1 MGRVALVTGATQ
13 GLGFA
18 LVESLAAR
26 LESEDI
32 VYLTGRDAVGSPPH
46 TLASGRAAPSP
57 SRVAGRLA
65 RGGRRGDRGE
75 ARRSPW
81 LPRHRD
87 LERLQ
92 PRPAQD
98 RPDHVIGS
106 YTETNNLGTTRVLR
120 AFAPNLGD
128 GGTLL
133 VVASTLGTLHY
144 LAPVLH
150 ERFDELE
157 TLDDVDAA
165 VRSGGRPYKMEVR
178 WPRAG
183 QPSSTSPPRSP
194 RLAPCE
200 PSHGSGG
207 DSDLERGILLASVC
221 PGMIDTGASRPWFD
235 MSHAQTPAQAA
246 GPLIDLALRSSL
258 DASLYG
264 ELVPSARSFHGSREQ
279 LEPSL
284 SHRREPWQAAQAQR
298 ADAAQEPR
306 APP

>member
-1 MGRVALVTGATQ
+1 MGGVALVTGATQ

-32 VYLTGRDAVGSPPH
+32 VYLTGRDAAR
-46 TLASGRAAPSP
+46 LAAAQASLAPGRARVQVELLDVSREEAFAETAARLVDRHAPLDIVISNAY
-57 SRVAGRLA
+57 SRV
-65 RGGRRGDRGE
+65 
-75 ARRSPW
+75 
-81 LPRHRD
+81 LP
-87 LERLQ
+87 
-92 PRPAQD
+92 QD
-98 RPDHVIGS
+98 RPDQVIGS

-120 AFAPNLGD
+120 SFTPTLDD
-128 GGTLL
+128 GGTML

-157 TLDDVDAA
+157 TLEDADAA
-165 VRSGGRPYKMEVR
+165 VRRWREAVQDGSALAEGWPAFLNIPAKIAQVSAVR
-178 WPRAG
+178 V
-183 QPSSTSPPRSP
+183 
-194 RLAPCE
+194 LARQRR
-200 PSHGSGG
+200 

-246 GPLIDLALRSSL
+246 GPIIDLALRSSL

-264 ELVPSARSFHGSREQ
+264 ELIRFGQV
-279 LEPSL
+279 L
-284 SHRREPWQAAQAQR
+284 PWK
-298 ADAAQEPR
+298 P
-306 APP
+306 

>member
-26 LESEDI
+26 LASEDV
-32 VYLTGRDAVGSPPH
+32 VYLTGRDAARIAAAQSSLRP
-46 TLASGRAAPSP
+46 GRARVQAELLDVSREEAVTETAARLVDRHGSLDIVISNAY
-57 SRVAGRLA
+57 SRVV
-65 RGGRRGDRGE
+65 
-75 ARRSPW
+75 P
-81 LPRHRD
+81 
-87 LERLQ
+87 
-92 PRPAQD
+92 QD
-98 RPDHVIGS
+98 RPEQVIGS

-120 AFAPNLGD
+120 AFAPTLGD

-157 TLDDVDAA
+157 TLEEADAA
-165 VRSGGRPYKMEVR
+165 VRRWRDAVQDGSALGEGWPAFLNIPSKIAQVSAVR
-178 WPRAG
+178 A
-183 QPSSTSPPRSP
+183 
-194 RLAPCE
+194 LARQRRE
-200 PSHGSGG
+200 
-207 DSDLERGILLASVC
+207 SDLERGILLASVC

-264 ELVPSARSFHGSREQ
+264 ELIRFGQV
-279 LEPSL
+279 L
-284 SHRREPWQAAQAQR
+284 PWK
-298 ADAAQEPR
+298 P
-306 APP
+306 